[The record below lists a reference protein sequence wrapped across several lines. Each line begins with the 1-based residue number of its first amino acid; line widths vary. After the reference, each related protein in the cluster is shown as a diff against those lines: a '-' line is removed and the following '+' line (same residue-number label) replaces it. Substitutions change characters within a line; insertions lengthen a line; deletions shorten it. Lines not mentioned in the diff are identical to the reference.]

1 MQIRVGIK
9 EDDKDVICRAQTE
22 LIMSQLKRKNTDI
35 TFKKYSIKQEERCN
49 QSDSWLD
56 AVSCA
61 IADGVIDMGITDM
74 KRLME
79 SDTAYIW
86 NRGVNLSAITKRRDA
101 RIVLITR
108 KHRTKNSMIT
118 GKQKNNKKKAVLY
131 TSSEDLKR
139 HCSDIYAD
147 TECVYVSDL
156 KECMEGLSHD
166 FCDGVIAH
174 ADIVRLHRYNHIR
187 GYAYDYIPSDIYIP
201 KTGEA
206 VSAVLTSSSLDI
218 VNAVSCISDNNSL
231 KCIDIESSVIHDL
244 MMYGYIQE
252 ARAIASIEKDCL
264 TINACIYSHDKSL
277 RMSRSGKLSD
287 SEEIMKKLV
296 SGITGK
302 I

>member
-22 LIMSQLKRKNTDI
+22 LIMSQLKRKNADI
-35 TFKKYSIKQEERCN
+35 TFKKYSIKQEKQCN
-49 QSDSWLD
+49 Q
-56 AVSCA
+56 
-61 IADGVIDMGITDM
+61 T
-74 KRLME
+74 
-79 SDTAYIW
+79 
-86 NRGVNLSAITKRRDA
+86 
-101 RIVLITR
+101 
-108 KHRTKNSMIT
+108 
-118 GKQKNNKKKAVLY
+118 
-131 TSSEDLKR
+131 
-139 HCSDIYAD
+139 
-147 TECVYVSDL
+147 
-156 KECMEGLSHD
+156 
-166 FCDGVIAH
+166 
-174 ADIVRLHRYNHIR
+174 
-187 GYAYDYIPSDIYIP
+187 DIYIP

>member
-9 EDDKDVICRAQTE
+9 EDDKYVICRAETE

-49 QSDSWLD
+49 QSNSWLD

-156 KECMEGLSHD
+156 KECM
-166 FCDGVIAH
+166 
-174 ADIVRLHRYNHIR
+174 
-187 GYAYDYIPSDIYIP
+187 DIYIP

>member
-1 MQIRVGIK
+1 MR
-9 EDDKDVICRAQTE
+9 
-22 LIMSQLKRKNTDI
+22 
-35 TFKKYSIKQEERCN
+35 
-49 QSDSWLD
+49 
-56 AVSCA
+56 
-61 IADGVIDMGITDM
+61 
-74 KRLME
+74 
-79 SDTAYIW
+79 
-86 NRGVNLSAITKRRDA
+86 
-101 RIVLITR
+101 
-108 KHRTKNSMIT
+108 MIIF
-118 GKQKNNKKKAVLY
+118 L
-131 TSSEDLKR
+131 L
-139 HCSDIYAD
+139 
-147 TECVYVSDL
+147 
-156 KECMEGLSHD
+156 
-166 FCDGVIAH
+166 
-174 ADIVRLHRYNHIR
+174 
-187 GYAYDYIPSDIYIP
+187 IYIP

-231 KCIDIESSVIHDL
+231 KCIDIESSVIHEL